1 MYLVIDVETKEIVK
15 QYDCV
20 VDAEQLRLWWPN
32 RAYIVVAVL
41 ESNLKWKKL
50 RKCLNDYS

>member
-1 MYLVIDVETKEIVK
+1 MYLVIDAQTKEIVK

-20 VDAEQLRLWWPN
+20 AEAEQLRVFWPS

-41 ESNLKWKKL
+41 ESNLKRKKL

>member
-1 MYLVIDVETKEIVK
+1 MYLVIDAETKEIVK

-20 VDAEQLRLWWPN
+20 AEAEQLRVFWPS

>member
-1 MYLVIDVETKEIVK
+1 MYLVINAETEEIVK

-20 VDAEQLRLWWPN
+20 AEAEQLRRWWPN
-32 RAYIVVAVL
+32 EPYILVAVL

>member
-20 VDAEQLRLWWPN
+20 AEAEQLRLWWPN

-41 ESNLKWKKL
+41 ESNLKPKKL

>member
-1 MYLVIDVETKEIVK
+1 MYFVMDAETKEIVQ

-20 VDAEQLRLWWPN
+20 ADAEQLRLFWPTKP
-32 RAYIVVAVL
+32 YIVVAVL

-50 RKCLNDYS
+50 RKCLNDHS

>member
-1 MYLVIDVETKEIVK
+1 MYLVFNVQTKKIVK

-20 VDAEQLRLWWPN
+20 AEAEQLRLWWPN
-32 RAYIVVAVL
+32 EPYIVVAVL

>member
-1 MYLVIDVETKEIVK
+1 MYLIINAETKEIVK

-20 VDAEQLRLWWPN
+20 AEAEQLRLWWPN
-32 RAYIVVAVL
+32 EPYIVVAVL

-50 RKCLNDYS
+50 RKYLNDNS